1 MKNNTTTMI
10 LNGVLAI
17 CLVLSAWFCLKYIM
31 LTREVRSI
39 SGQVAAIN
47 AFRTTIQSLATDCV
61 AYSEKNHAI
70 DPILK
75 SVGIEARPAAA
86 KQPATR

>member
-1 MKNNTTTMI
+1 MTVI

-17 CLVLSAWFCLKYIM
+17 SLVLSAWFCLRYIM

-39 SGQVAAIN
+39 SGQVATIN
-47 AFRTTIQSLATDCV
+47 AFRTTLQSLAADCV

-75 SVGIEARPAAA
+75 SVGIEVKPAAA
-86 KQPATR
+86 KQPANR